1 MGSGSLTKAT
11 TGEGE
16 QESGG
21 FMSLLGEGVSAIQS
35 MQTALGSM
43 LPAIPGQPAG
53 KYYDIAIGIDFHPT
67 MFPPS
72 PIMAVPHIGMVFDI
86 MGAMFAAINTAIPTP
101 PEPDNAEA
109 EEDPEPSP
117 ISVSSVC
124 VSIVKAMAPSV
135 LVNNQFIA
143 NAGISIQHLP
153 GIVLH
158 ALPSVAPMASS
169 EMFMGS
175 STVLADGAPF
185 SHQFLPAL
193 SCNLVGIPA
202 PFRIKKP
209 KPKISLMAP
218 TSALLTVIP
227 KGLPVLVGGPPTID
241 LLGMAFGMALKGLG
255 KIAKKAGGILKKSKG
270 WQAIG
275 DSLQNYIN
283 KSARKSDLLQ
293 SFKCKHF
300 GEPVDA
306 ATGRVIA
313 ENDDFSLPGPIPL
326 TWTRFYYS
334 DIEEESP
341 IGSNW
346 HHSYHVGYY
355 DMDDRAVSLQ
365 FPDGRQTAMP
375 VLQDGDMYYSQPEKI
390 TWFKDAKGIAYR
402 GQDGLTYRFSSFT
415 YNDGFHP
422 LESIEN
428 ELGFDINFSY
438 NQQGVLRQIID
449 SAGRVI
455 DVLL

>member
-11 TGEGE
+11 TGEGD

-169 EMFMGS
+169 EM
-175 STVLADGAPF
+175 LRI
-185 SHQFLPAL
+185 LPWL
-193 SCNLVGIPA
+193 
-202 PFRIKKP
+202 R
-209 KPKISLMAP
+209 P
-218 TSALLTVIP
+218 T
-227 KGLPVLVGGPPTID
+227 
-241 LLGMAFGMALKGLG
+241 
-255 KIAKKAGGILKKSKG
+255 
-270 WQAIG
+270 
-275 DSLQNYIN
+275 
-283 KSARKSDLLQ
+283 
-293 SFKCKHF
+293 
-300 GEPVDA
+300 
-306 ATGRVIA
+306 
-313 ENDDFSLPGPIPL
+313 
-326 TWTRFYYS
+326 
-334 DIEEESP
+334 
-341 IGSNW
+341 
-346 HHSYHVGYY
+346 
-355 DMDDRAVSLQ
+355 
-365 FPDGRQTAMP
+365 
-375 VLQDGDMYYSQPEKI
+375 
-390 TWFKDAKGIAYR
+390 
-402 GQDGLTYRFSSFT
+402 
-415 YNDGFHP
+415 
-422 LESIEN
+422 
-428 ELGFDINFSY
+428 
-438 NQQGVLRQIID
+438 
-449 SAGRVI
+449 
-455 DVLL
+455 